1 MIQILAYTL
10 FTVLV
15 LYIVKNYLDKK
26 NHPKGL
32 FYLFFAE
39 MWERFSFYGMR
50 ALLTLYLIKDFY
62 SHLQNSEEIAYGIY
76 AAYGALVYLT
86 PLIGGYLADKF
97 IGYRKSIIFGG
108 ILMALGHCFMAF
120 PTEFFFYGAL
130 GLLIMG
136 NGFFKPNISTMVGSL
151 YEDGD
156 VRRDGGFTIFYMGIN
171 LGAMIAP
178 LFCGY
183 LGETYGWHY
192 GFGAAGIGMVAGLLV
207 FWKGIS
213 KNVLGVKGL
222 QPA

>member
-1 MIQILAYTL
+1 
-10 FTVLV
+10 
-15 LYIVKNYLDKK
+15 
-26 NHPKGL
+26 
-32 FYLFFAE
+32 
-39 MWERFSFYGMR
+39 
-50 ALLTLYLIKDFY
+50 
-62 SHLQNSEEIAYGIY
+62 
-76 AAYGALVYLT
+76 
-86 PLIGGYLADKF
+86 
-97 IGYRKSIIFGG
+97 
-108 ILMALGHCFMAF
+108 
-120 PTEFFFYGAL
+120 
-130 GLLIMG
+130 MG

-213 KNVLGVKGL
+213 KNVLGDKGL
-222 QPA
+222 QPAKYINMKFSGISITNLIYLFGFLSVPVFAYLILLDTKSAVLGNVLSIVGGLVLIYVSYIIYDYKVRKNDNVSGDRLIAIIILAAFLTIF